1 MIRVVMKPVR
11 APVVAREGLYAALF
25 DGEELFRVRA
35 RNARHAEAKLMY
47 LMKRETSGKVL
58 DFDLEQQI
66 KKEREDVYKQD

>member
-1 MIRVVMKPVR
+1 MKPVR

-35 RNARHAEAKLMY
+35 HNARHAEAKFMY

-58 DFDLEQQI
+58 DFDLEQQV
-66 KKEREDVYKQD
+66 KKEREDVYEQKN